1 MSPHGY
7 EEVEHTADLA
17 LHVWGEEFYSL
28 LDHSAQGMYHLLGI
42 TMNHKFPAEWT
53 FKIEE
58 GPKECMLVDFLSEV
72 LYLCVDKKCIFNEF
86 IFSKFD
92 GNLQINATGFR
103 MESMKRMIKA
113 VTFHNLE
120 FKETEFGLETT
131 IVFDV

>member
-42 TMNHKFPAEWT
+42 TMNYKFPVEWT

-72 LYLCVDKKCIFNEF
+72 LYLCMDNT
-86 IFSKFD
+86 
-92 GNLQINATGFR
+92 GNVNLNNIQINATGFR